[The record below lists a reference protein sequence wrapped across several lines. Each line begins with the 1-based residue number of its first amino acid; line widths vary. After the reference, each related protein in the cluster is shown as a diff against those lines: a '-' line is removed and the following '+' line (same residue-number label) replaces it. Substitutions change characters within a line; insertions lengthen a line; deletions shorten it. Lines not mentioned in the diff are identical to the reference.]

1 MNADMP
7 GLAVNRV
14 SVTYRNGHTAL
25 RDATFSVPRG
35 SIAALVGING
45 SGKSTLLKLLG
56 GVLDPIL
63 GRLAAAGVDASL
75 RPLDYR
81 RQVVWCGPDG
91 VAFDHLSPAEYFG
104 FLAGLYPRL
113 EATRLRDLAQAMG
126 LAPFLGQRITRL
138 STGTQRKVAVAA
150 ALCAGTPVVLTPK
163 QLRDRAHLVE
173 ISKTRKDGSVL
184 AEAKA
189 PLSFKAGEALE
200 IDEASLPK
208 GSPDWLRAQ
217 DIAMVA
223 EAQLTRENKKKR

>member
-1 MNADMP
+1 MTVTADPLLTVDELSFRYPARPMFDGWSARFGP
-7 GLAVNRV
+7 GLHWV
-14 SVTYRNGHTAL
+14 
-25 RDATFSVPRG
+25 RG
-35 SIAALVGING
+35 PNG

-150 ALCAGTPVVLTPK
+150 ALCAGTPVVLLDEPLAALDAAT
-163 QLRDRAHLVE
+163 LAVVRAELLSCARDE
-173 ISKTRKDGSVL
+173 TRTCIVTSHEPLGA
-184 AEAKA
+184 AEALA
-189 PLSFKAGEALE
+189 RTVELAL
-200 IDEASLPK
+200 P
-208 GSPDWLRAQ
+208 
-217 DIAMVA
+217 
-223 EAQLTRENKKKR
+223 